1 MGKFKGVEFHHMTD
15 KTENLPAKHRKSA
28 DAICEIIAN
37 GESLRGACRPDEM
50 PHRSTVMDWVR
61 KYKDFATQYARAREE
76 QAEQFFDDI
85 IDISDDAGFDYKVV
99 DGSVV
104 VDGDA
109 IQRARLRVDSRKWAT
124 SKILPKKYGDK
135 LDLSI
140 TTEAPPLT
148 IVFNVAEPK
157 GEVRV
162 TKSE

>member
-1 MGKFKGVEFHHMTD
+1 MAD
-15 KTENLPAKHRKSA
+15 KIKNLPSKHRKVA
-28 DAICEIIAN
+28 DAVCEMIAK
-37 GESLRGACRPDEM
+37 GESLRSACRSDEM
-50 PHRSTVMDWVR
+50 PNRSTVMDWVR
-61 KYKDFATQYARAREE
+61 EYVDFATQYARAREE

-85 IDISDDAGFDYKVV
+85 IDISDDAGFDYKIV
-99 DGSVV
+99 DGSVI

-157 GEVRV
+157 GDVRV
-162 TKSE
+162 TKSK

>member
-1 MGKFKGVEFHHMTD
+1 MAD
-15 KTENLPAKHRKSA
+15 KIKNLPDRHRKNA
-28 DAICEIIAN
+28 DAICEKIAE
-37 GESLRGACRPDEM
+37 GESLRGACKPDGM
-50 PHRSTVMDWVR
+50 PNRSTVMEWVR
-61 KYKDFATQYARAREE
+61 DYKDFATQYARAREE
-76 QAEQFFDDI
+76 QAEQFFDEI
-85 IDISDDAGFDYKVV
+85 IDISDDAGFDFKIV
-99 DGSVV
+99 DGKVV

-109 IQRARLRVDSRKWAT
+109 IQRARLRTDSRKWVT

-148 IVFNVAEPK
+148 INFNVAEPK